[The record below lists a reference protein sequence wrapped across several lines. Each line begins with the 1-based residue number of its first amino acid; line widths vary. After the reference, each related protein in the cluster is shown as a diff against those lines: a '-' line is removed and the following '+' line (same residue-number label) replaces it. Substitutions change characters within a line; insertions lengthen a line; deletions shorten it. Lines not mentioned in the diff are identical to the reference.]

1 MIVVDASIV
10 VEVLL
15 RSDTGAALEERL
27 FEGDDPLHAPH
38 MLDIEV
44 AHALRRC
51 ALHGDIDERHGRD
64 SLGARGESP
73 AAFEPRRILRFP
85 AEFCCFTMHPACLR
99 CSSVAYTQYAPSSR
113 LVRRTPR
120 RSRCHA
126 RFHHGLLGNLAA
138 MSIER
143 HGHQPLLER
152 ISRWNGSGNFVT
164 T

>member
-10 VEVLL
+10 VEVLI

-44 AHALRRC
+44 AHALTRC

-73 AAFEPRRILRFP
+73 AAFERRW
-85 AEFCCFTMHPACLR
+85 
-99 CSSVAYTQYAPSSR
+99 VR
-113 LVRRTPR
+113 L
-120 RSRCHA
+120 
-126 RFHHGLLGNLAA
+126 F
-138 MSIER
+138 SIESYLA
-143 HGHQPLLER
+143 Q
-152 ISRWNGSGNFVT
+152 S
-164 T
+164 

>member
-15 RSDTGAALEERL
+15 RSDTGAVLEERL

-38 MLDIEV
+38 MLDVEV

-64 SLGARGESP
+64 SFGD
-73 AAFEPRRILRFP
+73 
-85 AEFCCFTMHPACLR
+85 
-99 CSSVAYTQYAPSSR
+99 
-113 LVRRTPR
+113 
-120 RSRCHA
+120 
-126 RFHHGLLGNLAA
+126 LAA

-152 ISRWNGSGNFVT
+152 IWQLRHNLTAYDAAYLALAESLDAPLLTRDLALASVAGHHARVELA
-164 T
+164 

>member
-15 RSDTGAALEERL
+15 RSDAGAALEERL

-38 MLDIEV
+38 LLDVEV

-51 ALHGDIDERHGRD
+51 ALRGDIDERHGRD
-64 SLGARGESP
+64 SFGDL
-73 AAFEPRRILRFP
+73 
-85 AEFCCFTMHPACLR
+85 T
-99 CSSVAYTQYAPSSR
+99 
-113 LVRRTPR
+113 
-120 RSRCHA
+120 
-126 RFHHGLLGNLAA
+126 A

-152 ISRWNGSGNFVT
+152 IWQLRHNLTACDAAYLALAESLDAPLLTRDSALASVAGHHARVVLA
-164 T
+164 

>member
-15 RSDTGAALEERL
+15 RSDTGAVLEERL

-38 MLDIEV
+38 MLDVEV

-64 SLGARGESP
+64 SLGD
-73 AAFEPRRILRFP
+73 
-85 AEFCCFTMHPACLR
+85 
-99 CSSVAYTQYAPSSR
+99 
-113 LVRRTPR
+113 
-120 RSRCHA
+120 
-126 RFHHGLLGNLAA
+126 LAA

-152 ISRWNGSGNFVT
+152 IWQLRHNLTAYDAAYLALAESLDAPLLTRDLALASVAGHHARVELA
-164 T
+164 

>member
-15 RSDTGAALEERL
+15 RSDAGSALEERL

-38 MLDIEV
+38 MLDVEV

-64 SLGARGESP
+64 SLGD
-73 AAFEPRRILRFP
+73 
-85 AEFCCFTMHPACLR
+85 
-99 CSSVAYTQYAPSSR
+99 
-113 LVRRTPR
+113 
-120 RSRCHA
+120 
-126 RFHHGLLGNLAA
+126 LAA

-152 ISRWNGSGNFVT
+152 IWQLRHNLTAYDAAYLALAESLDAPLLTRDLALASVAGHHARVELA
-164 T
+164 

>member
-15 RSDTGAALEERL
+15 RSDTGAVLEERL

-38 MLDIEV
+38 MLDVEV

-51 ALHGDIDERHGRD
+51 ALNGDIDERHGRD
-64 SLGARGESP
+64 SLGD
-73 AAFEPRRILRFP
+73 
-85 AEFCCFTMHPACLR
+85 
-99 CSSVAYTQYAPSSR
+99 
-113 LVRRTPR
+113 
-120 RSRCHA
+120 
-126 RFHHGLLGNLAA
+126 LAA

-152 ISRWNGSGNFVT
+152 IWQLRHNLTAYDAAYLALAESLDAPLLTRDSALASVAGHHARVELG
-164 T
+164 